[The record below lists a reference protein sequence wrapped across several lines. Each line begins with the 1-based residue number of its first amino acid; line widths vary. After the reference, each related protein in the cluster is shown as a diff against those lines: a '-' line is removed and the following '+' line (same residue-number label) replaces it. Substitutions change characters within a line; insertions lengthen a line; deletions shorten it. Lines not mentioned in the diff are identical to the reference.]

1 MSLVYDFIENSF
13 RKLIFPIERPKGS
26 SKFTSFFLS
35 FDDYLEEQKVYV
47 FYAVQNGQLET
58 QYLYRVSHNLFVVPH
73 ADYGNILFG
82 VSIISDSCEYV
93 GSSKEVAKASKFIRL
108 FPLDNDE
115 LNYLC
120 EYHKFFFVGYVDR
133 SIEQVVEELF

>member
-35 FDDYLEEQKVYV
+35 FDDYIERKSKYC

-58 QYLYRVSHNLFVVPH
+58 HYLLMVSHNLFFVPH
-73 ADYGNILFG
+73 ADHGNILFG
-82 VSIISDSCEYV
+82 VSLISDTCEYV
-93 GSSKEVAKASKFIRL
+93 GHSKRVAKSSKFIRL

-133 SIEQVVEELF
+133 SIERRVEELF